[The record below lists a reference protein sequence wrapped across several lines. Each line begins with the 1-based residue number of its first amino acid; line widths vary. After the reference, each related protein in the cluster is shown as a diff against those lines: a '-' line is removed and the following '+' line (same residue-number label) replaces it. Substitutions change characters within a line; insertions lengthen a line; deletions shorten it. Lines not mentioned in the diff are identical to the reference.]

1 MGTKYAIGDRE
12 SSSKSFVVGKLTLG
26 VEDGDYHSFLPST
39 VGIRAIITIEMNEK
53 GIRWL
58 LARVGGI

>member
-1 MGTKYAIGDRE
+1 M
-12 SSSKSFVVGKLTLG
+12 LG

-39 VGIRAIITIEMNEK
+39 AGIRAIIYTIEMNEK

-58 LARVGGI
+58 LARPRIALRKKHNSN

>member
-1 MGTKYAIGDRE
+1 MSLRARAI
-12 SSSKSFVVGKLTLG
+12 VVGKLTLG

-39 VGIRAIITIEMNEK
+39 VGIRAIITIEMNEN

-58 LARVGGI
+58 LVRVGGI